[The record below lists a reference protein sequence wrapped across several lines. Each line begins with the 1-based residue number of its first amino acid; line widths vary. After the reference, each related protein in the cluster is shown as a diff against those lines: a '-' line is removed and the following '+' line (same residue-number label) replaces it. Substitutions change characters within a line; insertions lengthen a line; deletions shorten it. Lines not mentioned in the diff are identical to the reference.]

1 MTDNMDDDPLGHVEI
16 LDPPRPDTLFFF
28 GRMQARLGKCGKGM
42 NGCERV

>member
-28 GRMQARLGKCGKGM
+28 RKDAGKTGKM
-42 NGCERV
+42 WERYEWM